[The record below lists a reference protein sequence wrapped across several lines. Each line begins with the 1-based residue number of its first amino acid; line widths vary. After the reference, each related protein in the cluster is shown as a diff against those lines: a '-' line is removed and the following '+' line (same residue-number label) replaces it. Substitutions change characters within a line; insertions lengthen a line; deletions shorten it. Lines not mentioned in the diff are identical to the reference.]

1 MPKIKS
7 YTPGWLSKG
16 SPGNNLFAP
25 STDVSR
31 ASLSSPYSG
40 KSNKRLASGPRRT
53 IARRGT
59 EFFVANGREIRWG
72 DLVYL
77 KEMHTSKGASRVKRE
92 DSDDDDTVESIEN
105 RAAGFRVG
113 HFRLLHKLSL
123 SWRCLCSIRIRLT
136 IRRASS

>member
-31 ASLSSPYSG
+31 ASLSASYSG
-40 KSNKRLASGPRRT
+40 KSKKRPSSGPRRT

-77 KEMHTSKGASRVKRE
+77 KEMHASKGAGHVKRE

-113 HFRLLHKLSL
+113 YCPTSTYKLS
-123 SWRCLCSIRIRLT
+123 RP
-136 IRRASS
+136 